1 MKFAKVITA
10 STYENEQGL
19 TMNFVTTVDAKTVPE
34 KVFASMGLLG
44 RIKSYNVT
52 PDMPFGI
59 ALEYSFQLQR
69 KMGIIR

>member
-44 RIKSYNVT
+44 CIESYTVT
-52 PDMPFGI
+52 PDMPLVI

-69 KMGIIR
+69 KMGILR

>member
-10 STYENEQGL
+10 STYENERGL
-19 TMNFVTTVDAKTVPE
+19 TMDFVTTVDAEAIPE
-34 KVFASMGLLG
+34 RVFANMGLLG
-44 RIKSYNVT
+44 RIKSYTVT
-52 PDMPFGI
+52 PDMPFVI